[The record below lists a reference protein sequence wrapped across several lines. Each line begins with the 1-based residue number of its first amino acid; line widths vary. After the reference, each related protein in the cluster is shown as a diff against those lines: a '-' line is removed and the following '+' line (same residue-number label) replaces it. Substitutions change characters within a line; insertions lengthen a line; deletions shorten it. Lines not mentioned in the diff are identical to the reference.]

1 MPAGILSRVK
11 AEGGCGTQG
20 LFKVAPHKV
29 GSRKPLKSFKRKLVE
44 NIQKNRKSEEPCRVV
59 RLCHLPKS

>member
-1 MPAGILSRVK
+1 MSAGILSRVK

-44 NIQKNRKSEEPCRVV
+44 NIQKNRKS
-59 RLCHLPKS
+59 